1 MKYKIT
7 CRSYRDW
14 KEYPL
19 LCESYLEFEAQF
31 FKIENGFVAF
41 WFEDNDTRNPDT
53 YINAN
58 DVLII
63 ERIGEEKE

>member
-1 MKYKIT
+1 MMFKIT

-19 LCESYLEFEAQF
+19 LCESYLEFEAWF

-41 WFEDNDTRNPDT
+41 WFEDIRTWGLQNYDRIKVQAT
-53 YINAN
+53 
-58 DVLII
+58 
-63 ERIGEEKE
+63 ERKEE

>member
-19 LCESYLEFEAQF
+19 LCESYLEFEARF

-41 WFEDNDTRNPDT
+41 
-53 YINAN
+53 
-58 DVLII
+58 
-63 ERIGEEKE
+63 

>member
-14 KEYPL
+14 NEYPT
-19 LCESYLEFEAQF
+19 LCEFYLEIEAQF

-41 WFEDNDTRNPDT
+41 WFEDNESRIPDI

-58 DVLII
+58 DVLTI
-63 ERIGEEKE
+63 EPIMEE

>member
-14 KEYPL
+14 KEYPT
-19 LCESYLEFEAQF
+19 LCESYLEFEARF

-41 WFEDNDTRNPDT
+41 Q
-53 YINAN
+53 
-58 DVLII
+58 
-63 ERIGEEKE
+63 

>member
-19 LCESYLEFEAQF
+19 LCESYLEFEARF
-31 FKIENGFVAF
+31 LKSK
-41 WFEDNDTRNPDT
+41 T
-53 YINAN
+53 
-58 DVLII
+58 VLLPFGLKTTILETLI
-63 ERIGEEKE
+63 LISMLMTCL